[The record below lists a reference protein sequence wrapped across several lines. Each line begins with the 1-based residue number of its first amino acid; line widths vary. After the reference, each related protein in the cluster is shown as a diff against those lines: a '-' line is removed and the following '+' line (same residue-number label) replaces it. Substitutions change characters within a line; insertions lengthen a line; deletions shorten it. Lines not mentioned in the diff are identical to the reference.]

1 MTSTPDDSPDPQ
13 DTEAEAPT
21 QPEHGP
27 RGRPKAAWTGVTIG
41 VIVAI
46 LLIVFIAQNTR
57 KVEVSFLWLD
67 GNVSEA
73 VALLVAAVSGAA
85 IVLLVGTIRVT
96 QLRRAER
103 RQRKRNAP

>member
-1 MTSTPDDSPDPQ
+1 MKGTPDDSREPGSDGS
-13 DTEAEAPT
+13 T
-21 QPEHGP
+21 PEHGP
-27 RGRPKAAWTGVTIG
+27 RGRPKAAWTGVTVG
-41 VIVAI
+41 VLVAI

-57 KVEVSFLWLD
+57 RVQLSFLGWD
-67 GNVSEA
+67 GDVSLA

-103 RQRKRNAP
+103 RQRRAAG

>member
-1 MTSTPDDSPDPQ
+1 MSSTHDDATP
-13 DTEAEAPT
+13 
-21 QPEHGP
+21 PEHGP

-41 VIVAI
+41 VGIAL
-46 LLIVFIAQNTR
+46 LLIIFVAQNTG
-57 KVEVSFLWLD
+57 KVELSFLGWD
-67 GNVSEA
+67 GNVSLA

-103 RQRKRNAP
+103 RQRRANAA

>member
-1 MTSTPDDSPDPQ
+1 MSKASDEPTGGPETSAGST
-13 DTEAEAPT
+13 T
-21 QPEHGP
+21 PEHGP

-41 VIVAI
+41 VLVAI
-46 LLIVFIAQNTR
+46 LLIIFIAQNTR
-57 KVEVSFLWLD
+57 KVQVSFLWWD
-67 GNVSEA
+67 GNVSLA

-103 RQRKRNAP
+103 RQRRRS